1 MINFSLF
8 FLYNDKLDGWYPVG
22 IHNSGQIYVNSAI
35 FLYSAGFIFK
45 DAKRLLKANFKLL
58 AVNKIG
64 VGVAVI
70 GLMRELA
77 DLSYDSVK
85 INYALASLEF
95 LSLSSEIGVGASSL
109 YCAVKI

>member
-1 MINFSLF
+1 M
-8 FLYNDKLDGWYPVG
+8 
-22 IHNSGQIYVNSAI
+22 
-35 FLYSAGFIFK
+35 YSAGFIFK

-85 INYALASLEF
+85 INYALASLLEF